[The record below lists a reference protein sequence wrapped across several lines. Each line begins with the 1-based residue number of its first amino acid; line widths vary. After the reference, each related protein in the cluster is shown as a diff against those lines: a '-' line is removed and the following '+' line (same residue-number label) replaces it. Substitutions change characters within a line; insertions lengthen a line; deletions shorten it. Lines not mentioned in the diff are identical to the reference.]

1 MSNTTSSTD
10 DNEERNFIEAKII
23 IQEFIDDPTVFVV
36 GTAPFGKLWFDHDKI
51 NQQYDTL
58 SDSWEEEYGEKE
70 ATQCK
75 KPRIISVLLDESDPM
90 FNKYRDN
97 IRDAQEKKQ
106 QYQRAINAKK
116 ELELKMSST
125 SHTQKSN
132 HESSASAL
140 DQEPAVSIDDTTVSP
155 AKKTPA
161 KKTVTRK
168 KKKTE
173 VPETVD
179 TADSGDKDTVTVT
192 EKPQI
197 KVRRTKKSAT
207 KPTTKTEENT
217 EET

>member
-1 MSNTTSSTD
+1 MNNTTSAID
-10 DNEERNFIEAKII
+10 ENEERNFIEAKII

-51 NQQYDTL
+51 SQQYETL
-58 SDSWEEEYGEKE
+58 SESWEEEYGEKE

-125 SHTQKSN
+125 SHVQ
-132 HESSASAL
+132 EG
-140 DQEPAVSIDDTTVSP
+140 DQEPASLDQASAAPINEDPAPS
-155 AKKTPA
+155 AKKTTV
-161 KKTVTRK
+161 KRTVTK
-168 KKKTE
+168 KKKKAE
-173 VPETVD
+173 NPETID
-179 TADSGDKDTVTVT
+179 TTETTDKEPVTVT
-192 EKPQI
+192 EKPEK
-197 KVRRTKKSAT
+197 KVRRTKKSVAKSAT
-207 KPTTKTEENT
+207 KADGDIVEKQ
-217 EET
+217 

>member
-1 MSNTTSSTD
+1 MNNDTNATD

-58 SDSWEEEYGEKE
+58 SESWEEEYGEKE

-125 SHTQKSN
+125 SHVQEDGYDPVS
-132 HESSASAL
+132 L
-140 DQEPAVSIDDTTVSP
+140 DQVSATPINDTTVSP
-155 AKKTPA
+155 AKKTIA
-161 KKTVTRK
+161 KRTVTKK

-173 VPETVD
+173 APETID
-179 TADSGDKDTVTVT
+179 TTESTDKEPITVT
-192 EKPQI
+192 EKPEK
-197 KVRRTKKSAT
+197 KVRRTKKSAA
-207 KPTTKTEENT
+207 KSTTKTDENSEEK
-217 EET
+217 